1 MVQIY
6 WFYCVESAVIC
17 IILWPQQRKGI
28 RMVSY
33 LQVNELTKS
42 FGDLVLFEDL
52 SFGIAKDQKSALIA
66 KNGEGK
72 TTLLNILAGKDLP
85 DSGDVIYRND
95 IRVGYLAQE
104 PQMDPEKTTH
114 EFVFRSSNKILKTIQ
129 EYERAMESGDSAK
142 ISSAFDKMDRLGA
155 WDHEIKVNQILSQL
169 NIEDFNK
176 KIKQLS
182 GGEKKRVALAE
193 VLIHEPDFLI
203 LDEPTNH
210 LDLNM
215 IEWLEEYLKNSVFTL
230 LMVTHDRY
238 FLDRVCNDIL
248 ELEGSSLYR
257 YKGNYSYF
265 LRKRRERI
273 HNQEREVEKAKNQL
287 RKEEDWIKR
296 MPKARGT
303 KAKHRIDNYYRLK
316 DVAAQDREEETMK
329 VDFEASRMGK
339 KIMIVKNLN
348 KNIQDISLI
357 NGFSYQFERFEKIGL
372 VGPNGSGKTTF
383 LNLIVG
389 EDQPDEGYIEAG
401 ETIQIGYYRQEGMSF
416 DEDQR
421 VIDIAQGVADAV
433 TMSDGSVLTAKQFL
447 NYFLFD
453 YDKQYVKVEK
463 LSGGEKRRLYLLTIL
478 MKKPNFLILDEP
490 TNDLDIMTLNVLE
503 HYLQQ
508 FNGCVLIV
516 SHDRYFMDNIV
527 DHIFVFRSKGE
538 IKDFPGNYTQYRDR
552 IMSSFYSEKPDKS
565 KKKSKRKPKTKKK
578 SSVSYQ
584 QRQEYKNLEQEI
596 EALEQEKKSLEEEM
610 NSGEL
615 DSEKIMEK
623 SNRLGELMRMI
634 DEKTDRWLELSE
646 MINN

>member
-1 MVQIY
+1 
-6 WFYCVESAVIC
+6 
-17 IILWPQQRKGI
+17 
-28 RMVSY
+28 MVSY
-33 LQVNELTKS
+33 LQVSELTKS

-52 SFGIAKDQKSALIA
+52 SFGIAKDQKTALIA
-66 KNGEGK
+66 KNGIGK
-72 TTLLNILAGKDLP
+72 TTLLNILAGKDTP

-95 IRVGYLAQE
+95 IKVGYLAQE
-104 PQMDPEKTTH
+104 PRMDPEKTTH
-114 EFVFRSSNKILKTIQ
+114 EFVFRSSDKMLMAIQ
-129 EYERAMESGDSAK
+129 KYERAMESGDPEELSA
-142 ISSAFDKMDRLGA
+142 AFDQMDRLGA
-155 WDHEIKVNQILSQL
+155 WDHEVKVNQILSQL
-169 NIEDFNK
+169 NIKDFNK
-176 KIKQLS
+176 KIRQLS

-193 VLIHEPDFLI
+193 ALIHEPDFLI

-215 IEWLEEYLKNSVFTL
+215 IEWLEEYLKNAAFTMM
-230 LMVTHDRY
+230 MVTHDRY

-248 ELEGSSLYR
+248 ELEGSTLYR

-265 LRKRRERI
+265 LKKRSERI

-303 KAKHRIDNYYRLK
+303 KAKYRIDNYYRLK
-316 DVAAQDREEETMK
+316 DVASQEREEEELK

-339 KIMIVKNLN
+339 KIMIVKDLT
-348 KNIQDISLI
+348 KSIQNTPLI
-357 NGFSYQFERFEKIGL
+357 NHFSYQFERFEKIGI

-383 LNLIVG
+383 LNMITG
-389 EDQPDEGYIEAG
+389 DDQPDEGYIEAG
-401 ETIQIGYYRQEGMSF
+401 ETIQIGYYRHEGMSF

-433 TMSDGSVLTAKQFL
+433 TMGDGSVLTAKQFL

-503 HYLQQ
+503 NYLQQ
-508 FNGCVLIV
+508 FNGCVIIV

-527 DHIFVFRSKGE
+527 DHIFVFREKGE
-538 IKDFPGNYTQYRDR
+538 VKDFPGTYTQYRDK
-552 IMSSFYSEKPDKS
+552 IISSFTGEKTAKSGKKGKEKPRS
-565 KKKSKRKPKTKKK
+565 KKKN
-578 SSVSYQ
+578 SVSYQ
-584 QRQEYKNLEQEI
+584 QKQEYQKLEKEI
-596 EALEQEKKSLEEEM
+596 EELEEEKKSLEEQM
-610 NSGEL
+610 NSGDL
-615 DSEKIMEK
+615 DNDRIVEK
-623 SNRLGELMRMI
+623 SNRLGEVMRLI
-634 DEKTDRWLELSE
+634 DEKTDRWIELSE
-646 MINN
+646 MMGN

>member
-1 MVQIY
+1 
-6 WFYCVESAVIC
+6 
-17 IILWPQQRKGI
+17 
-28 RMVSY
+28 MVSY
-33 LQVNELTKS
+33 LQVNGLTKA
-42 FGDLVLFEDL
+42 FGDLILFEDL
-52 SFGIAKDQKSALIA
+52 SFGIARDQKTALIA
-66 KNGEGK
+66 KNGIGK
-72 TTLLNILAGKDLP
+72 TTLLNILAGKDSP
-85 DSGDVIYRND
+85 DKGDVIYRND

-114 EFVFRSSNKILKTIQ
+114 EFVFRSSNKMLKAIQ
-129 EYERAMESGDSAK
+129 EYERAMNSGEPEK
-142 ISSAFDKMDRLGA
+142 ISTAFDQMDRLGA

-215 IEWLEEYLKNSVFTL
+215 IEWLEEYLKNLAFTL

-238 FLDRVCNDIL
+238 FLDRICNDIL

-265 LRKRRERI
+265 LRKRKERI
-273 HNQEREVEKAKNQL
+273 HNQEKEVEKAKNQL

-303 KAKHRIDNYYRLK
+303 KAKHRVDNYYRLK
-316 DVAAQDREEETMK
+316 DVAAQEREEETMK

-339 KIMIVKNLN
+339 KIMIVKNLG
-348 KNIQDISLI
+348 KNIQNAPLI
-357 NGFSYQFERFEKIGL
+357 DGFSYQFERYEKVGL

-421 VIDIAQGVADAV
+421 VIDVAQGVADAV
-433 TMSDGSVLTAKQFL
+433 TMGDGSVLTAKQFL

-527 DHIFVFRSKGE
+527 DHIFVFRGKGE
-538 IKDFPGNYTQYRDR
+538 IKDFPGTYTHYRDQ
-552 IMSSFYSEKPDKS
+552 IVSSFYNEKPDKS
-565 KKKSKRKPKTKKK
+565 KKKSSGKPKTKKN

-584 QRQEYKNLEQEI
+584 QRKEYENLEKEI
-596 EALEQEKKSLEEEM
+596 ETLEQEKKSLEEEM
-610 NSGEL
+610 NSGDL
-615 DSEKIMEK
+615 DNEKIMEK
-623 SNRLGELMRMI
+623 SNRLGEVMRLI

>member
-1 MVQIY
+1 MI
-6 WFYCVESAVIC
+6 
-17 IILWPQQRKGI
+17 
-28 RMVSY
+28 SY
-33 LQVNELTKS
+33 LQVSELSKS

-52 SFGIAKDQKSALIA
+52 SFGIAKDQKTALIA
-66 KNGEGK
+66 KNGTGK
-72 TTLLNILAGKDLP
+72 TTLLNILAGKESP
-85 DSGDVIYRND
+85 DKGDVIYRNEV
-95 IRVGYLAQE
+95 RVGYLAQE

-114 EFVFRSSNKILKTIQ
+114 EFVFRSSDKMLNAIQ
-129 EYERAMESGDSAK
+129 KYERALASGNSEELSAA
-142 ISSAFDKMDRLGA
+142 IDKMDRLGA
-155 WDHEIKVNQILSQL
+155 WDHEVKVNQILSQL
-169 NIEDFNK
+169 NIEDFNR

-193 VLIHEPDFLI
+193 ALIHEPDFLI

-215 IEWLEEYLKNSVFTL
+215 IEWLEEYLKNSAFTL

-265 LRKRRERI
+265 LKKRSERI
-273 HNQEREVEKAKNQL
+273 HNQEREIEKARNQL

-303 KAKHRIDNYYRLK
+303 KAKHRVDNYYRLK
-316 DVAAQDREEETMK
+316 DVASQEREEEELR

-339 KIMIVKNLN
+339 KIMILKNLG
-348 KNIQDISLI
+348 KTIQNTPLISR
-357 NGFSYQFERFEKIGL
+357 FSYQFERFEKIGI

-389 EDQPDEGYIEAG
+389 DDTPDEGYIEAG
-401 ETIQIGYYRQEGMSF
+401 ETIQFGYYRQEGMSF

-463 LSGGEKRRLYLLTIL
+463 LSGGEKRRLYLLTVL

-503 HYLQQ
+503 NYLQQ

-527 DHIFVFRSKGE
+527 DHIFVFRGRGE
-538 IKDFPGNYTQYRDR
+538 VKDYPGTYTQYRDK
-552 IMSSFYSEKPDKS
+552 IMDTFAKEKPEKT
-565 KKKSKRKPKTKKK
+565 KKKPKEKPKPRKK
-578 SSVSYQ
+578 SSVSHKQ
-584 QRQEYKNLEQEI
+584 KQEYQKLEKEI
-596 EALEQEKKSLEEEM
+596 EALEEEKKSIEAEM
-610 NSGEL
+610 NNGNL
-615 DSEKIMEK
+615 DNDKIVEK
-623 SNRLGELMRMI
+623 SNRLGEVMRQI
-634 DEKTDRWLELSE
+634 DEKTDRWVELSE
-646 MINN
+646 MMEEG

>member
-1 MVQIY
+1 
-6 WFYCVESAVIC
+6 
-17 IILWPQQRKGI
+17 
-28 RMVSY
+28 MVSY
-33 LQVNELTKS
+33 LQVNGLTKA
-42 FGDLVLFEDL
+42 FGDLILFEDL
-52 SFGIAKDQKSALIA
+52 SFGIARDQKTALIA
-66 KNGEGK
+66 KNGIGK
-72 TTLLNILAGKDLP
+72 TTLLNILAGKDSP
-85 DSGDVIYRND
+85 DKGDVIYRND

-114 EFVFRSSNKILKTIQ
+114 EFVFRSSNKMLKAIQ
-129 EYERAMESGDSAK
+129 EYERAMNSGEPEK
-142 ISSAFDKMDRLGA
+142 ISTAFDQMDRLGA

-215 IEWLEEYLKNSVFTL
+215 IEWLEEYLKNLAFTL

-238 FLDRVCNDIL
+238 FLDRICNDIL

-265 LRKRRERI
+265 LRKRKERI
-273 HNQEREVEKAKNQL
+273 HNQEKEVEKAKNQL

-316 DVAAQDREEETMK
+316 DVAAQEREEETMK

-339 KIMIVKNLN
+339 KIMIVKNLG
-348 KNIQDISLI
+348 KNIQNAPLI
-357 NGFSYQFERFEKIGL
+357 DGFSYQFERYEKVGL

-421 VIDIAQGVADAV
+421 VIDVAQGVADAV
-433 TMSDGSVLTAKQFL
+433 TMGDGSVLTAKQFL

-527 DHIFVFRSKGE
+527 DHIFVFRGKGE
-538 IKDFPGNYTQYRDR
+538 IKDFPGTYTHYRDQ
-552 IMSSFYSEKPDKS
+552 IVSSFYNEKPDKS
-565 KKKSKRKPKTKKK
+565 KKKSSGKPKTKKN

-584 QRQEYKNLEQEI
+584 QRKEYENLEKEI
-596 EALEQEKKSLEEEM
+596 ETLEQEKKSLEEEM
-610 NSGEL
+610 NSGKL
-615 DSEKIMEK
+615 DNDKIMEK
-623 SNRLGELMRMI
+623 SNRLGEVMRLI

>member
-1 MVQIY
+1 
-6 WFYCVESAVIC
+6 
-17 IILWPQQRKGI
+17 
-28 RMVSY
+28 MVSY
-33 LQVNELTKS
+33 LQVNGLTKA
-42 FGDLVLFEDL
+42 FGDLILFEGL
-52 SFGIAKDQKSALIA
+52 SFGIARDQKTALIA
-66 KNGEGK
+66 KNGTGK
-72 TTLLNILAGKDLP
+72 TTLLNILAGKDSP
-85 DSGDVIYRND
+85 DKGDVIYRND

-114 EFVFRSSNKILKTIQ
+114 EFVFRSSNKMLKAIQ
-129 EYERAMESGDSAK
+129 EYEQAMNSGDPEK
-142 ISSAFDKMDRLGA
+142 ISAAFDKMDRLGA

-215 IEWLEEYLKNSVFTL
+215 IEWLEEYLKNSAFTL

-238 FLDRVCNDIL
+238 FLDRICNDIL
-248 ELEGSSLYR
+248 ELEGSFLYR

-265 LRKRRERI
+265 LRKRKERI
-273 HNQEREVEKAKNQL
+273 HNQEKEVEKAKNQL

-303 KAKHRIDNYYRLK
+303 KAKYRIDNYYRLK
-316 DVAAQDREEETMK
+316 DVAAQEREEETMK

-339 KIMIVKNLN
+339 KIMIVKNLG
-348 KNIQDISLI
+348 KNIQNAPLI
-357 NGFSYQFERFEKIGL
+357 DGFSYQFERYEKVGL

-421 VIDIAQGVADAV
+421 VIDVAQGVADAV
-433 TMSDGSVLTAKQFL
+433 TMGDGSVLTAKQFL

-527 DHIFVFRSKGE
+527 DHIFVFRGKGE
-538 IKDFPGNYTQYRDR
+538 IKDFPGTYTHYRDQ
-552 IMSSFYSEKPDKS
+552 IVSSFYNEKPDKS
-565 KKKSKRKPKTKKK
+565 KKKSSGKPKTKKK

-584 QRQEYKNLEQEI
+584 QRKEYENLEKEI
-596 EALEQEKKSLEEEM
+596 ETLEQEKKSLEEEM
-610 NSGEL
+610 NSGDL
-615 DSEKIMEK
+615 DNEKIMEK
-623 SNRLGELMRMI
+623 SNRLGEVMRLI

>member
-1 MVQIY
+1 MI
-6 WFYCVESAVIC
+6 
-17 IILWPQQRKGI
+17 
-28 RMVSY
+28 SY
-33 LQVNELTKS
+33 LQVSELSKS

-52 SFGIAKDQKSALIA
+52 SFGIAKDQKTALIA
-66 KNGEGK
+66 KNGTGK
-72 TTLLNILAGKDLP
+72 TTFLNILAGKESP
-85 DSGDVIYRND
+85 DKGEVIYRNEV
-95 IRVGYLAQE
+95 RVGYLAQE

-114 EFVFRSSNKILKTIQ
+114 EVVFRSSDKILNAIQ
-129 EYERAMESGDSAK
+129 KYERAMASGNSEELSAA
-142 ISSAFDKMDRLGA
+142 IDQMDRMGA
-155 WDHEIKVNQILSQL
+155 WDHEVKVNQILSQL
-169 NIEDFNK
+169 NIVDFNK
-176 KIKQLS
+176 KIRELS

-193 VLIHEPDFLI
+193 ALIHEPDFLI

-215 IEWLEEYLKNSVFTL
+215 IEWLEEYLKNVAFTL

-265 LRKRRERI
+265 LKKRSERI
-273 HNQEREVEKAKNQL
+273 HNQEKEIEKARNQL

-316 DVAAQDREEETMK
+316 DVASQEREEEELK

-339 KIMIVKNLN
+339 KIMILKNLS
-348 KNIQDISLI
+348 KSIQNTPLISR
-357 NGFSYQFERFEKIGL
+357 FSYQFERYEKIGI

-389 EDQPDEGYIEAG
+389 DDTPDEGYIEAG
-401 ETIQIGYYRQEGMSF
+401 ETIRFGYYRQGGMSF

-447 NYFLFD
+447 NFFLFD

-463 LSGGEKRRLYLLTIL
+463 LSGGEKRRLYLLTVL

-503 HYLQQ
+503 NYLQQ
-508 FNGCVLIV
+508 FKGCVLIV
-516 SHDRYFMDNIV
+516 SHDRYFNDNIV
-527 DHIFVFRSKGE
+527 DHIFVFRDKGE
-538 IKDFPGNYTQYRDR
+538 VKDFPGTYTQYRDK
-552 IMSSFYSEKPDKS
+552 IMSSFTKEKPEKT
-565 KKKSKRKPKTKKK
+565 KKKSKEKPTSRKK
-578 SSVSYQ
+578 SSVSYKQ
-584 QRQEYKNLEQEI
+584 KQEYQKLEKEI
-596 EALEQEKKSLEEEM
+596 EALEEEKKSIEEEM
-610 NSGEL
+610 NSGNL
-615 DSEKIMEK
+615 DNDKIVEK
-623 SNRLGELMRMI
+623 SNRLGEVMRLI
-634 DEKTDRWLELSE
+634 DEKTDRWIELSE
-646 MINN
+646 MMEEGE

>member
-1 MVQIY
+1 MI
-6 WFYCVESAVIC
+6 
-17 IILWPQQRKGI
+17 
-28 RMVSY
+28 SY
-33 LQVNELTKS
+33 LQVSELSKS

-52 SFGIAKDQKSALIA
+52 SFGIAKDQKTALIA
-66 KNGEGK
+66 KNGVGK
-72 TTLLNILAGKDLP
+72 TTLLNILAGKEPP
-85 DSGDVIYRND
+85 DNGDVIYRND
-95 IRVGYLAQE
+95 VRVGYLAQE
-104 PQMDPEKTTH
+104 PHMDPEKTTH
-114 EFVFRSSNKILKTIQ
+114 EFVFRSSNKMLNAIQ
-129 EYERAMESGDSAK
+129 KYERAMASGNSEELSAA
-142 ISSAFDKMDRLGA
+142 IDKMDRLGA
-155 WDHEIKVNQILSQL
+155 WDHEVKVNQILSQL
-169 NIEDFNK
+169 NIEDFNR

-193 VLIHEPDFLI
+193 ALIHEPDFLI

-215 IEWLEEYLKNSVFTL
+215 IEWLEEYLKNSAFTL

-265 LRKRRERI
+265 LKKRSERI
-273 HNQEREVEKAKNQL
+273 HNQEKEIEKARNQL

-303 KAKHRIDNYYRLK
+303 KAKHRVDNYYRLK
-316 DVAAQDREEETMK
+316 DVASQDREEEELR

-339 KIMIVKNLN
+339 KIMILKNLS
-348 KNIQDISLI
+348 KTIQDTPLISR
-357 NGFSYQFERFEKIGL
+357 FSYQFERFEKIGI

-389 EDQPDEGYIEAG
+389 DDTPDEGYIEAG
-401 ETIQIGYYRQEGMSF
+401 ETLRFGYYRQEGLSF

-433 TMSDGSVLTAKQFL
+433 TMGDGSVLTAKQFL

-490 TNDLDIMTLNVLE
+490 TNDLDIMTLSVLE
-503 HYLQQ
+503 NYLQQ

-527 DHIFVFRSKGE
+527 DHIFVFRGRGE
-538 IKDFPGNYTQYRDR
+538 VKDYPGTYTRYRDK
-552 IMSSFYSEKPDKS
+552 IMDTFAKEKPE
-565 KKKSKRKPKTKKK
+565 KTKKK
-578 SSVSYQ
+578 SKEKPKPRKKSSVSHKQ
-584 QRQEYKNLEQEI
+584 KQEYQKLEKEI
-596 EALEQEKKSLEEEM
+596 EALEEEKKSIEEEM
-610 NSGEL
+610 NNGNL
-615 DSEKIMEK
+615 DNDKIVEK
-623 SNRLGELMRMI
+623 SNRLGEVMRLI
-634 DEKTDRWLELSE
+634 DEKTDRWVELSDMME
-646 MINN
+646 EG

>member
-1 MVQIY
+1 MI
-6 WFYCVESAVIC
+6 
-17 IILWPQQRKGI
+17 
-28 RMVSY
+28 SY
-33 LQVNELTKS
+33 LQVSELSKS

-52 SFGIAKDQKSALIA
+52 SFGIAKDQKTALIA
-66 KNGEGK
+66 KNGVGK
-72 TTLLNILAGKDLP
+72 TTLLNILAGKEPP
-85 DSGDVIYRND
+85 DNGDVIYRND
-95 IRVGYLAQE
+95 VRVGYLAQE
-104 PQMDPEKTTH
+104 PHMDPEKTTH
-114 EFVFRSSNKILKTIQ
+114 EFVFRSSNKMLNAIQ
-129 EYERAMESGDSAK
+129 KYERAMASGNSEELSAA
-142 ISSAFDKMDRLGA
+142 IDKMDRLGA
-155 WDHEIKVNQILSQL
+155 WDHEVKVNQILSQL
-169 NIEDFNK
+169 NIEDFNR

-193 VLIHEPDFLI
+193 ALIHEPDFLI

-215 IEWLEEYLKNSVFTL
+215 IEWLEEYLKNSAFTL

-265 LRKRRERI
+265 LKKRSERI
-273 HNQEREVEKAKNQL
+273 HNQEKEIEKARNQL

-303 KAKHRIDNYYRLK
+303 KAKHRVDNYYRLK
-316 DVAAQDREEETMK
+316 DVASQDREEEELR

-339 KIMIVKNLN
+339 KIMLLKNLG
-348 KNIQDISLI
+348 KSIQNTPLISR
-357 NGFSYQFERFEKIGL
+357 FSYQFERFEKIGI

-389 EDQPDEGYIEAG
+389 DDTPDEGYIEAG
-401 ETIQIGYYRQEGMSF
+401 ETLRFGYYRQEGLSF

-433 TMSDGSVLTAKQFL
+433 TMGDGSVLTAKQFL

-490 TNDLDIMTLNVLE
+490 TNDLDIMTLSVLE
-503 HYLQQ
+503 NYLQQ

-527 DHIFVFRSKGE
+527 DHIFVFRGRGE
-538 IKDFPGNYTQYRDR
+538 VKDYPGTYTRYRDK
-552 IMSSFYSEKPDKS
+552 IMDTFAKEKPE
-565 KKKSKRKPKTKKK
+565 KTKKK
-578 SSVSYQ
+578 SKEKPKPRKKSSVSHKQ
-584 QRQEYKNLEQEI
+584 KQEYQKLEKEI
-596 EALEQEKKSLEEEM
+596 EALEEEKKSIEEEM
-610 NSGEL
+610 NNGNL
-615 DSEKIMEK
+615 DNDKIVEK
-623 SNRLGELMRMI
+623 SNRLGEVMRLI
-634 DEKTDRWLELSE
+634 DEKTDRWVELSDMME
-646 MINN
+646 EG

>member
-1 MVQIY
+1 MI
-6 WFYCVESAVIC
+6 
-17 IILWPQQRKGI
+17 
-28 RMVSY
+28 SY
-33 LQVNELTKS
+33 LQVSELGKS

-52 SFGIAKDQKSALIA
+52 SFGIAKDQKTALIA
-66 KNGEGK
+66 KNGTGK
-72 TTLLNILAGKDLP
+72 TTLLNILAGKESP
-85 DSGDVIYRND
+85 DKGDVVYRND
-95 IRVGYLAQE
+95 VRVGYLAQE

-114 EFVFRSSNKILKTIQ
+114 EFVFRSSNKMLNVIQ
-129 EYERAMESGDSAK
+129 KYERAMASGNSEELSAA
-142 ISSAFDKMDRLGA
+142 IDQMDRLGA
-155 WDHEIKVNQILSQL
+155 WDHEVKVNQILSQL
-169 NIEDFNK
+169 NIKDFNR

-193 VLIHEPDFLI
+193 ALIHEPDFLI

-215 IEWLEEYLKNSVFTL
+215 IEWLEEYLKNSPFTL

-265 LRKRRERI
+265 LKKRSERI
-273 HNQEREVEKAKNQL
+273 HNQEKEIEKARNQL

-316 DVAAQDREEETMK
+316 DVASQEREEEEMK

-339 KIMIVKNLN
+339 KIMILKNLS
-348 KNIQDISLI
+348 KSIQNTPLISR
-357 NGFSYQFERFEKIGL
+357 FSYQFERFEKIGI

-389 EDQPDEGYIEAG
+389 DDTPDEGYIEAG
-401 ETIQIGYYRQEGMSF
+401 ETIKFGYYRQEGMSF

-503 HYLQQ
+503 NYLQQ

-527 DHIFVFRSKGE
+527 DHIFVFRSRGE
-538 IKDFPGNYTQYRDR
+538 VKDYPGTYTQYRDK
-552 IMSSFYSEKPDKS
+552 IMDTFAKEKPE
-565 KKKSKRKPKTKKK
+565 KTKKK
-578 SSVSYQ
+578 SKEKPKPRKKSSVTHKQ
-584 QRQEYKNLEQEI
+584 KQEYQKLEKEI
-596 EALEQEKKSLEEEM
+596 EALEEEKKSIEEEM
-610 NSGEL
+610 NSGNL
-615 DSEKIMEK
+615 DNDKIVEK
-623 SNRLGELMRMI
+623 SNRLGEVMRLI
-634 DEKTDRWLELSE
+634 DEKTNRWIELSE
-646 MINN
+646 MMEEG

>member
-1 MVQIY
+1 
-6 WFYCVESAVIC
+6 
-17 IILWPQQRKGI
+17 
-28 RMVSY
+28 MVSY